1 MDLLISRNEFGDTPM
16 HAAAV
21 EGHLD
26 DIPREFLTPATMTVR
41 NYNGG
46 TPVGAAIRYGHIAQL
61 PPEFV
66 PKPPNALQK
75 FFYKIGIA
83 RPHLT

>member
-1 MDLLISRNEFGDTPM
+1 M

-21 EGHLD
+21 EGHLNA
-26 DIPREFLTPATMTVR
+26 IPDEFLTHATMTVR

-46 TPVGAAIRYGHIAQL
+46 TPVSAAIRHGHTDQL
-61 PPEFV
+61 PAEFI
-66 PKPPNALQK
+66 PKPPTALRR
-75 FFYKIGIA
+75 FLYKIGIA